1 MGDSCISL
9 DENSL
14 NQTGPKKTKR
24 RLEEPDNSSM
34 DVDADEDYDFVPG
47 TPPHKKV
54 LCVNVFTYYKKDWL
68 LSLDFTVE
76 NLSAELLN
84 NFV

>member
-1 MGDSCISL
+1 
-9 DENSL
+9 
-14 NQTGPKKTKR
+14 
-24 RLEEPDNSSM
+24 M

-54 LCVNVFTYYKKDWL
+54 LCVNVLTYYKKDLL
-68 LSLDFTVE
+68 LSLDFTIE
-76 NLSAELLN
+76 NLSTELLN

>member
-1 MGDSCISL
+1 M
-9 DENSL
+9 
-14 NQTGPKKTKR
+14 
-24 RLEEPDNSSM
+24 EPDDSSM

-54 LCVNVFTYYKKDWL
+54 LCVNVFTHYKKDSL
-68 LSLDFTVE
+68 LLLDFTIE
-76 NLSAELLN
+76 NLSTELLN

>member
-24 RLEEPDNSSM
+24 RPVEPDDSSM

-54 LCVNVFTYYKKDWL
+54 LCVNVFTYSL
-68 LSLDFTVE
+68 LSLDFTIE
-76 NLSAELLN
+76 NLSTELLN

>member
-24 RLEEPDNSSM
+24 RPVEPDDSSM

-54 LCVNVFTYYKKDWL
+54 LCVNVITYSL
-68 LSLDFTVE
+68 LSLDFTIE
-76 NLSAELLN
+76 NLSTELLN

>member
-1 MGDSCISL
+1 M
-9 DENSL
+9 
-14 NQTGPKKTKR
+14 
-24 RLEEPDNSSM
+24 EPDDSSM

-54 LCVNVFTYYKKDWL
+54 FCVNVITYYKKDSL
-68 LSLDFTVE
+68 LSLDFTIE
-76 NLSAELLN
+76 NLSTELLI